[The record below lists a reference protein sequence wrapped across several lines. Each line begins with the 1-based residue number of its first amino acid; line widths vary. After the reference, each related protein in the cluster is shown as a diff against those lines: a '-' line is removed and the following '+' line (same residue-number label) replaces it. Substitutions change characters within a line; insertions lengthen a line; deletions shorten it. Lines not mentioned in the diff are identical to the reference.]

1 MTLRKTIWIALIVLI
16 LDQVSKIYIKTHF
29 VYQQEIEVFSWFKL
43 FFIENRGA
51 AWGTQ
56 LSDFYRLVSVPQNSV
71 LLYSGYLL
79 LL

>member
-56 LSDFYRLVSVPQNSV
+56 LSDFLPISERTAKLGLTVFRLLAIV
-71 LLYSGYLL
+71 
-79 LL
+79 